1 MMEENKC
8 PGELA
13 VFMQS
18 RGIVAAIN
26 LDGGGSSVLAAR
38 DVGRNGLTIFNSPL
52 TAREGR

>member
-1 MMEENKC
+1 MEENKC